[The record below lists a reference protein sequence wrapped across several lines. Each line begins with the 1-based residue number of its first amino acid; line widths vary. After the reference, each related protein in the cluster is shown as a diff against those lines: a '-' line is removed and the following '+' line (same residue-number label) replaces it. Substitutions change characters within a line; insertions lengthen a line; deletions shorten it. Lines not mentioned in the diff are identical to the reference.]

1 MIIDDIIKW
10 VEKQPYWQKLIAK
23 KLFDNSQIT
32 DEYLEEIFNIFKIEN
47 KLNDD
52 ETLEQEELNFS
63 INRATTSNTPD
74 IKWKGLSNVSG
85 VNAIRNGESFPI
97 GDKVTLVY
105 GENGSGKSG
114 YTRLLNNIF
123 ISRGDKNIL
132 PNLFSDTSE
141 LPRSKVIFEDEN
153 GSLEEISFPDDKD
166 HPYNKRITVF
176 DSHSAIHDLTK
187 EAELSFSPIEF
198 KFFDDFL
205 LYIEI
210 IKNKL
215 DEEISEKKLQNDF
228 IKSFDKETSVKQA
241 VSKLSSETDI
251 DQFKALIKVSEED
264 IKTNEKNTTRKAELQ
279 LMNIDGKKG
288 EYQKLISDL
297 ENFKNRITT
306 LNQKFSSERLT
317 KTKELIEKRNHYKTV
332 SSEEGLSQFKSE
344 DIDNLGSTEWK
355 EFIKAAKEYY
365 QTIEQ
370 EIDYCIF
377 CQQDIR
383 GIALIN
389 KYWKYLKIDAEKN
402 LTTKNSEIEKI
413 KNDFSKIDCSIFIR
427 GSKIDEWIKENQ
439 PELHYELI
447 YGENEF
453 SKLREIVVQSL
464 ESHEWGDYINSYKF
478 DSEKIDIAIEYFKT
492 QISKL
497 NFESIQNEI
506 NQLQATENE
515 YIDKLK
521 AEKLLPDI
529 EKFILN
535 SKWIKLAEKSKIT
548 TRSITSIQNQLFSK
562 YVTDEY
568 VRTFNEECK
577 KLKAEFSAEIK
588 QRGSKGTTLNSLTV
602 KGKKPLEILSEGE
615 QRSIALANFLAETSI
630 HNNNFCIIFDD
641 PVSSLDYKRRELIA
655 DRLIEEAQLK
665 QVVILTHD
673 LTFLLTLQKKCEE
686 RGLDCLSTTIRKIQ
700 MTTGIIEN
708 SLPWIGMPVKKR
720 ISHLKENLQ
729 ELESQYRKISPDS
742 PEGLKFY
749 EDKAKLWCEELRET
763 WERSIEEILFN
774 NSVQR
779 FSPVIQTQR
788 LEKAPFTSELYTEVQ
803 QGMKNCSNWVHD
815 RASGLGEETPIP
827 TILKEYLDDCEKFIK
842 KNRPK

>member
-1 MIIDDIIKW
+1 MITDDIIKW
-10 VEKQPYWQKLIAK
+10 VEKQPYWQKIIAK
-23 KLFDNSQIT
+23 KLLEDSQIT
-32 DEYLEEIFNIFKIEN
+32 DEDLESIFNIFKIEN
-47 KLNDD
+47 KLID
-52 ETLEQEELNFS
+52 ETLEQKELDFS
-63 INRATTSNTPD
+63 INRDATSKIPN
-74 IKWKGLSNVSG
+74 IKWKGLSKVSS
-85 VNAIRNGESFPI
+85 VNAIRDGESFPI

-132 PNLFSDTSE
+132 PNLFSNNSE

-205 LYIEI
+205 LYIDI

-215 DEEISEKKLQNDF
+215 GEEISAKKEQNYF
-228 IKSFDKETSVKQA
+228 IKYFDKETSVKQA
-241 VSKLSSETDI
+241 VSKLNSETDI

-264 IKTNEKNTTRKAELQ
+264 IKTNEKNTTRKAELL
-279 LMNIDGKKG
+279 LMNIDSKKE

-297 ENFKNRITT
+297 ENFKKRINI

-317 KTKELIEKRNHYKTV
+317 KTKELIEERTHYKKV

-365 QTIEQ
+365 QTINQ

-383 GIALIN
+383 GIDLID
-389 KYWKYLKIDAEKN
+389 KYWKYLKSDAEKN

-413 KNDFSKIDCSIFIR
+413 KNDFFEIDCSIVIK
-427 GSKIDEWIKENQ
+427 GSKIDEWIKGNQ
-439 PELHYELI
+439 PDLHYELI

-453 SKLREIVVQSL
+453 SKLREIVIQSL
-464 ESHEWGDYINSYKF
+464 ESHEWGNYINSYNF
-478 DSEKIDIAIEYFKT
+478 DAGKIDIAIEYFKA

-497 NFESIQNEI
+497 KSENIQNEI
-506 NQLQATENE
+506 KQLQAAENE

-521 AEKLLPDI
+521 AEKLVPDI
-529 EKFILN
+529 EEFILN
-535 SKWIKLAEKSKIT
+535 SKWVKLAEKNKIT

-655 DRLIEEAQLK
+655 DRLIEEAKRK

-686 RGLDCLSTTIRKIQ
+686 QRLDCLSTTIRKIQ
-700 MTTGIIEN
+700 MTTGIIES

-720 ISHLKENLQ
+720 LSHLKVNLQ
-729 ELESQYRKISPDS
+729 KLESQYRQISPNK
-742 PEGLKFY
+742 PEGLKVY
-749 EDKAKLWCEELRET
+749 EDGAKLWCEELRET

-779 FSPVIQTQR
+779 FSPAIQTQR
-788 LEKAPFTSELYTEVQ
+788 LEKAPFTSELYTEVRE
-803 QGMKNCSNWVHD
+803 GMKNCSNWVHD
-815 RASGLGEETPIP
+815 RASGLGEETPEP
-827 TILKEYLDDCEKFIK
+827 AILKGYLDDCERFIK
-842 KNRPK
+842 TNRPK